1 LKISHV
7 LAKKKEGGYDK
18 FSVGFARPLVNSC
31 QTCVHRSKVLPGI
44 CAAFLNGI
52 PEDILSGKVDHKT
65 PVDGDGG
72 ITYEKE

>member
-1 LKISHV
+1 MKLLST
-7 LAKKKEGGYDK
+7 LKKESYNK
-18 FSVGFARPLVNSC
+18 FDMEFLTPLENSC
-31 QTCVHRSKVLPGI
+31 ETCVHRSKVLPGI

-52 PEDILSGKVDHKT
+52 PEDIITGKVDHKT